1 MTPSEKIKSV
11 IGALE
16 GIEVLPHRFGGIE
29 FMLGKRE
36 VGHMH
41 GNSLVDIPFPK
52 KVRDEIVNSG
62 LAHAHHVL
70 PDSGWISFY
79 IKTES
84 DINTA
89 IDLFKRSYNIARKA
103 KIIEIKK

>member
-1 MTPSEKIKSV
+1 MTASEKIKII

-16 GIEVLPHRFGGIE
+16 GIEVQPHRFGGIE

-41 GNSLVDIPFPK
+41 GNSLVDIPFPR

-62 LAHAHHVL
+62 TAHAHHVL

-79 IKTES
+79 IKCEK
-84 DINTA
+84 DIDTA
-89 IDLFKRSYNIARKA
+89 IELLKRSYSIAKKA
-103 KIIEIKK
+103 KKIEK